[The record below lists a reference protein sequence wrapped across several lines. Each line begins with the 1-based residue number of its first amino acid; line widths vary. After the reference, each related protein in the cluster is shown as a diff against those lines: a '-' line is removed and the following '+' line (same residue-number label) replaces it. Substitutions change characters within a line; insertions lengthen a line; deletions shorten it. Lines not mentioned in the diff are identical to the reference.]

1 MWSHCKK
8 RLPLGSPVRR
18 TVRSLRE
25 LFLALLFLKIL
36 SRETGRK
43 KADAC
48 MKNLCWL
55 KRVFFFCQAM
65 THLCH
70 GHTYTRDFSNAR
82 N

>member
-8 RLPLGSPVRR
+8 RLPLGNPVRR

-43 KADAC
+43 KADVC
-48 MKNLCWL
+48 MKNLCRH
-55 KRVFFFCQAM
+55 KRGFFLAKQ
-65 THLCH
+65 
-70 GHTYTRDFSNAR
+70 
-82 N
+82 

>member
-8 RLPLGSPVRR
+8 RLPLGNPVKR

-48 MKNLCWL
+48 MKNLCRH
-55 KRVFFFCQAM
+55 KRGFFFGQAM

-70 GHTYTRDFSNAR
+70 GHTYTRDF
-82 N
+82 

>member
-8 RLPLGSPVRR
+8 RLPLGNPVKR

-36 SRETGRK
+36 SSETGRK

-48 MKNLCWL
+48 MKNLCRH
-55 KRVFFFCQAM
+55 KRGFFLAKQ
-65 THLCH
+65 
-70 GHTYTRDFSNAR
+70 
-82 N
+82 